1 MNKKIRIMFIVGGV
15 VIFFL
20 FMIWIKQKNIISNDK
35 SIQANALDNSSIE
48 TESSNIVERI
58 EDSYVNS
65 AVSEDNVLLFS
76 ISKNMIDL
84 GRDPYTVVRD
94 AEYPLQHYQYASRST
109 TRPDAVIFYPNT
121 TKEEV
126 KYLFPI
132 DFNYTYNE
140 EDKAFSE
147 INDISLYA
155 SEELYPDYFNEH
167 RYINVGGG
175 DCVEYYPNV
184 DSGKYRYVPYYAFE
198 EGENIG
204 NKNENFLPQYGDNKE
219 LSFDETI
226 LNAGFTEEELYKI
239 LTTDWDFIKR
249 KFKFVIEPNPSG
261 VLLRYYYRYVWR
273 NSEISIYIDLNDERG
288 MYIITS
294 DGTCIDT
301 HRGGTWG
308 VVIE

>member
-1 MNKKIRIMFIVGGV
+1 MKIKILKLVTIIIFMLTFASCGYVNKSVKNGTSTGV
-15 VIFFL
+15 SVT
-20 FMIWIKQKNIISNDK
+20 
-35 SIQANALDNSSIE
+35 DNSTL
-48 TESSNIVERI
+48 TEDSAGTINSENNLENNDAEVSSNEVLVLDHVINN
-58 EDSYVNS
+58 NS
-65 AVSEDNVLLFS
+65 LYFSE
-76 ISKNMIDL
+76 
-84 GRDPYTVVRD
+84 RD

-132 DFNYTYNE
+132 DFNYTYSE

-167 RYINVGGG
+167 RYINEGGG
-175 DCVEYYPNV
+175 ECVEYYPNV

-204 NKNENFLPQYGDNKE
+204 DKNENFLPQYGDDKE

-273 NSEISIYIDLNDERG
+273 NGDISIYIDLNDERG

-301 HRGGTWG
+301 HRGGAWA